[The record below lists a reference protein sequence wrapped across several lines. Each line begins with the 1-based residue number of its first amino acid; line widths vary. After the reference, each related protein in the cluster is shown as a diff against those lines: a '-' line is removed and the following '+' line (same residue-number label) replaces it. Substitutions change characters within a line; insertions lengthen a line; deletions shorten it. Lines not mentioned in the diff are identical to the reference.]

1 MKKLGIVPVLML
13 LLAITLGTAGAW
25 ADDHQ
30 VTVVNASKDTVRMAL
45 VWSGGGVS
53 PVEIAAGDT
62 YAGVVPSPIDS
73 VKVTAN
79 GKCREATQTFN
90 PQHVNRVTINCEG
103 DSYTIKTEQMK
114 PAP

>member
-1 MKKLGIVPVLML
+1 ML
-13 LLAITLGTAGAW
+13 LLALTLGVAAAW
-25 ADDHQ
+25 ADGHQ
-30 VTVVNASKDTVRMAL
+30 ITVVNASKDSVTASL

-53 PVEIAAGDT
+53 PIELAAGET
-62 YAGVVPSPIDS
+62 HEGTVPSPIDS

-90 PQHVNRVTINCEG
+90 PQRVNRVTINCKNG
-103 DSYTIKTEQMK
+103 SYTITLQQMK

>member
-1 MKKLGIVPVLML
+1 MKKLGIVPLLAL
-13 LLAITLGTAGAW
+13 LLALTLGAAGAW
-25 ADDHQ
+25 AMDHQ
-30 VTVVNASKDTVRMAL
+30 ITVMNASKDTVKIAL

-53 PVEIAAGDT
+53 PVEIAAGESYT
-62 YAGVVPSPIDS
+62 GGVPSPIDS

-90 PQHVNRVTINCEG
+90 PQKVDRVIIQCKG
-103 DSYTIKTEQMK
+103 DSYTIKLEQMK